1 MVLVANKFD
10 PTVEELEIFK
20 SHISFEE
27 GMDESVLSFY
37 LAFGKEYAFNATGK
51 EMSRV
56 AYLTAAMFWEFRIP
70 EDQMASAFNA
80 MTPLFIQ
87 QSVVDDDG

>member
-1 MVLVANKFD
+1 MVLSVAKFE
-10 PTVEELEIFK
+10 PTPEELEIFK

-27 GMDESVLSFY
+27 GMDDSMLSFY
-37 LAFGKEYAFNATGK
+37 LSYGKEYAYNATGK
-51 EMSRV
+51 EMSKV

-70 EDQMASAFNA
+70 EDQMANAFNA

-87 QSVVDDDG
+87 RSVVDDDA